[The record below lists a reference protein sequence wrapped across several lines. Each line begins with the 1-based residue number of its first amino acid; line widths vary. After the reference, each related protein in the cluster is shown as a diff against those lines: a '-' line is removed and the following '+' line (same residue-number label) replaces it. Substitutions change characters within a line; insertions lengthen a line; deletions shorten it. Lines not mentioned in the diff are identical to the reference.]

1 MSPGLFVLAIAA
13 VALIFLG
20 IPAVKRWSRGVPVI
34 DEYPTN
40 RVEAR
45 IHDDGTVE
53 AIGTPEVDDR
63 AVLIR
68 AKTESMAI
76 PILPGFED
84 DEPTVTY
91 DDEPTP
97 PRAA

>member
-1 MSPGLFVLAIAA
+1 MPPGLFVLSIAL

-20 IPAVKRWSRGVPVI
+20 VPAVKRWSRGVPVVN
-34 DEYPTN
+34 EYP
-40 RVEAR
+40 EP
-45 IHDDGTVE
+45 
-53 AIGTPEVDDR
+53 TPDVPFEEFVSAQPTPDLSLDDR
-63 AVLIR
+63 SVLIR

-91 DDEPTP
+91 EDEPKG
-97 PRAA
+97 AA